1 MMRRNLL
8 EQSLARYRSE
18 HRTLPARVM
27 LHKTSS
33 FTSAELAGFRA
44 AAESERLDQLELI
57 WIPREESTRL
67 FRISEQPPLRGTML
81 SLTDTRHLL
90 YTRGAVP
97 FYKTYP
103 GMYVPN
109 ALPFRLVYAD
119 SSPEQIAAE
128 LLALTKMNWNATQLD
143 GKMPITVR
151 TADSIGSILKHLG
164 QNDRP
169 APRYAFYM

>member
-1 MMRRNLL
+1 
-8 EQSLARYRSE
+8 
-18 HRTLPARVM
+18 M

-33 FTSAELAGFRA
+33 FTPGELEGFQA

-57 WIPREESTRL
+57 WMPREESTRL
-67 FRISEQPPLRGTML
+67 FRMGEQPPLRGTML
-81 SLTDTRHLL
+81 SLTDTRHIL

-109 ALPFRLVYAD
+109 ALPFRLVDVD
-119 SSPEQIAAE
+119 SSAERIAAE

-143 GKMPITVR
+143 GRLPITVR
-151 TADSIGSILKHLG
+151 TADAIGSILKHLSD
-164 QNDRP
+164 NDRP